1 MDWDDVVRRARDV
14 QYEGSGIGLR
24 IPGAGIG
31 GLRIPLDLHDGPVRI
46 LGGSVDAFVDLPPGM
61 RGVNMSRSVRAVLDS
76 MDGARSLADFA
87 SAIVSRLL
95 ELHEY
100 SMSARAVV
108 RASAF
113 IEEEAP
119 VTGLRSPHH
128 FSAIADFVYRRDGD
142 ASAWLGAS
150 VPGVTACPCGSELM
164 RSASGGCGGFP
175 CPTHMQRARVL
186 VAARP
191 AGSTNLVSLRS
202 SAVGGLSASVYP
214 LLRRSDEASVIH
226 DALSNPRFAEDVF
239 RRVALSFVEGNPSF
253 PPDGELRVRV
263 RSRESIHGHDV
274 VVEGVLRGDE
284 LLSLRRSS

>member
-14 QYEGSGIGLR
+14 QYEGPGIGLR

-31 GLRIPLDLHDGPVRI
+31 GLRIPLDLREGPVMM
-46 LGGSVDAFVDLPPGM
+46 LGGSVDALVDLPPGM
-61 RGVNMSRSVRAVLDS
+61 RGVNMSRSVRAVLES

-87 SAIVSRLL
+87 SAAASRLL

-100 SMSARAVV
+100 STSARVVV
-108 RASAF
+108 RTSAF

-119 VTGLRSPHH
+119 VTGLRSPSR
-128 FSAIADFVYRRDGD
+128 FSAIADFTRRRDGP

-150 VPGVTACPCGSELM
+150 VLGVTACPCGSELM
-164 RSASGGCGGFP
+164 RSASGGCDGFP
-175 CPTHMQRARVL
+175 CATHMQRARVL

-191 AGSTNLVSLRS
+191 AGSTDLASLRS
-202 SAVGGLSASVYP
+202 SALGGLSASAYP

-226 DALSNPRFAEDVF
+226 GALSNPRFAEDVF
-239 RRVALSFVEGNPSF
+239 RRVALSFIEGNPSF
-253 PPDGELRVRV
+253 PRDGELRVRV
-263 RSRESIHGHDV
+263 RSYESIHGHDV
-274 VVEGVLRGDE
+274 VVEGMLRGEE